1 MALTKFAYP
10 PPVPVT
16 ASPRLEPPSLACKH
30 IYQKHINNPIPAM
43 STLYSVI
50 DRANKAGL
58 IYVHSR
64 LWKLFID
71 GIDEVVGYVRE
82 EDWDNIKWNSKWFR
96 LELINSKAWEV
107 RRITILRARNSVFAG
122 GRLRTP
128 TSAEACTIA
137 FQKLLNDNKDKFP
150 AFHQWMA
157 TSEAAQE
164 YSPLHL
170 AEPGDNNFPLRIPLP
185 LRGVLGVLTVG
196 VHLNVYRTKEEDGK
210 EIIDQI
216 WVSLRSKDLNYSYPG
231 MLDQIVAG
239 GSDPSDTIDGYL
251 APCKT
256 LAREAKEEAG
266 LTVDLLTRQVFFE
279 EEVGVEE
286 RDDNTKKPILV
297 GTVERVSSI
306 SFFDLKDKS
315 AGDLYINHLEPGL
328 RFVYDLKITNP
339 NFRPKKME
347 SGIESFEAMGV
358 HQVVES
364 LSTNQWKPN
373 CGLVMLDFLVRHGL
387 VTKEN
392 ETRFERIKHDLHRPL
407 GFQFTTELHKV
418 TRGW

>member
-1 MALTKFAYP
+1 
-10 PPVPVT
+10 
-16 ASPRLEPPSLACKH
+16 
-30 IYQKHINNPIPAM
+30 M
-43 STLYSVI
+43 STLYRAI
-50 DRANKAGL
+50 ERANKAGL
-58 IYVHSR
+58 VYVHSR

-82 EDWDNIKWNSKWFR
+82 EDWHKLKWNSTWFQI
-96 LELINSKAWEV
+96 EIKNKKAWEV
-107 RRITILRARNSVFAG
+107 RRITIMRARNCVAAQGLS
-122 GRLRTP
+122 RTP

-137 FQKLLNDNKDKFP
+137 FQKLLDDNKDKFP
-150 AFHQWMA
+150 TFNQWLA
-157 TSEAAQE
+157 TNEVHQE

-170 AEPGDNNFPLRIPLP
+170 AEPGENKLPLRIPLP

-196 VHLNVYRTKEEDGK
+196 VHLNVYRAKEENGK

-216 WVSLRSKDLNYSYPG
+216 WVSFRSKDPNYSYPG

-266 LTVDLLTRQVFFE
+266 LTVDLFTRQVFFE
-279 EEVGVEE
+279 EEIGGEE
-286 RDDNTKKPILV
+286 RDDKKKKYILV
-297 GTVERVSSI
+297 GTVERASSI

-315 AGDLYINHLEPGL
+315 AGDPYINHLEPGL
-328 RFVYDLKITNP
+328 RFVYDLKITDP
-339 NFRPKKME
+339 NFQPKKME
-347 SGIESFEAMGV
+347 SGIERFEALEV
-358 HQVVES
+358 QQVMES
-364 LSTNQWKPN
+364 LSTDQWKPN
-373 CGLVMLDFLVRHGL
+373 CGLVMLDFMVRHEL

-407 GFQFTTELHKV
+407 GFQFTTELHKM
-418 TRGW
+418 TKGW